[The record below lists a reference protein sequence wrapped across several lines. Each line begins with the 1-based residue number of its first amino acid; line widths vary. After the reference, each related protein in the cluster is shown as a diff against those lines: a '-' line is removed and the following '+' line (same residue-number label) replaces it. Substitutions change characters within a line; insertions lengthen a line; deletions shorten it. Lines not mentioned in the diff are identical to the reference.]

1 MNKYKYIKVLQIYE
15 QTGVNKVADLS
26 IFHNRC
32 NILMW
37 QKNPEENKRGKD
49 NKLIFGAMKV

>member
-26 IFHNRC
+26 IF
-32 NILMW
+32 LTYAT
-37 QKNPEENKRGKD
+37 
-49 NKLIFGAMKV
+49 F